1 MKAIRYFFVF
11 ALPMLGTGFPGAPM
25 ATDNH
30 PPIETTY
37 QLKDG
42 SKLYVFKGGKMGMED
57 RKGRAVSMRSGVVME
72 TADGEKI
79 MMYGNEVWAV
89 KAHNR
94 PAIESD
100 PDAKQERYH
109 GHR

>member
-1 MKAIRYFFVF
+1 MKVISYYLIFSISIF
-11 ALPMLGTGFPGAPM
+11 LSIFPIIST
-25 ATDNH
+25 ATENH
-30 PPIETTY
+30 PPIEAVY

-42 SKLYVFKGGKMGMED
+42 SELYVFKGGKMGMKD
-57 RKGRAVSMRSGVVME
+57 SKGRAISMQPGVAME
-72 TADGEKI
+72 TLNGEII
-79 MMYGNEVWAV
+79 MMYGNEVWAI

-100 PDAKQERYH
+100 ADVKQERYH